1 MSKLNMKVI
10 DMETP
15 MLDATKKVTLVLL
28 TLIQYINEAFENY
41 REERYIANK
50 IKEDMDK
57 QYGKLNLNNAL
68 HLGPSW
74 NVIVGKNFGSH
85 VVHQTKSYL
94 FASYGDDEI
103 YILVWKAG

>member
-1 MSKLNMKVI
+1 
-10 DMETP
+10 
-15 MLDATKKVTLVLL
+15 
-28 TLIQYINEAFENY
+28 
-41 REERYIANK
+41 
-50 IKEDMDK
+50 MDK
-57 QYGKLNLNNAL
+57 QYGKYKKSDLNNAL
-68 HLGPSW
+68 HVGPSW

>member
-1 MSKLNMKVI
+1 MIS
-10 DMETP
+10 
-15 MLDATKKVTLVLL
+15 
-28 TLIQYINEAFENY
+28 
-41 REERYIANK
+41 
-50 IKEDMDK
+50 
-57 QYGKLNLNNAL
+57 LNNAFMC
-68 HLGPSW
+68 LGPSW

>member
-1 MSKLNMKVI
+1 
-10 DMETP
+10 
-15 MLDATKKVTLVLL
+15 
-28 TLIQYINEAFENY
+28 
-41 REERYIANK
+41 
-50 IKEDMDK
+50 MDK
-57 QYGKLNLNNAL
+57 QYGKYKKRDLNNAL
-68 HLGPSW
+68 HVGPSW